1 MGFHSGSRDAT
12 AKAAFLA
19 AVLALSALA
28 LWMVWPAFRPGRI
41 INLDA
46 PRHLLRAFVM
56 TNQFLPSG
64 HVDGLSPWW
73 YLGAQLFLFQ
83 SYGYFFLIGIT
94 SIVLSGWA
102 HVATLHQIFKFYY
115 VLPILLLP
123 GVTALLARR
132 LGIARRGAAAAALA
146 SLIFTSP
153 LGYGVQGMFGIGLL
167 LQGAGVVCFALA
179 WPEFL
184 AVLVDR
190 SRAPWRAVLM
200 VAAVVICHFISGAYT
215 LGAAGLAAAWLA
227 LTTRSLRPLMRYAL
241 VTSLV
246 LLIAGHSL
254 FPSVELHSMSGQ
266 GVGWGTE
273 RDRFW
278 RLLAGTLFGARELA
292 LPAIAAAAWAVF
304 RGNRMLSISAML
316 FFTTA
321 LAGGANEQPWM
332 PAPLES
338 IIQLLLRPRALPY
351 AALLQAVF
359 AGLAADRVLAV
370 IESAAAKYVDL
381 PRYRWWA
388 LAAPAVFAVMLLAGR
403 DELNYQRRFV
413 KTESELSRRDHTVY
427 LKLVEWLRSNVH
439 PPAIVAVPRT
449 LLPQSAV
456 GARSVISFLNLDT
469 GLYTFQGD
477 QAELTRAS
485 RHSGRVDL
493 DRLDKGLSRNAGIL
507 RAAGVSYVILSDRD
521 LRQRLADV
529 PELEQVFE
537 YDQSSHRRGSTK
549 HGRRHDDRHVR
560 RHGTRQDHEDDEDEK
575 SVGVAVYRLRGGGE
589 WLRGPGLHAESL
601 EKLPEHLSWNVTVE
615 GTSGVR
621 PATAALNWHP
631 NWTARVDGV
640 ATRTRMTPS
649 RRVQFDIPA
658 GKSRV
663 TLDFVRTTR
672 EKVWNALSLATFV
685 AVLVL
690 WWRDTRARRGRT
702 ATASLPEEMS

>member
-1 MGFHSGSRDAT
+1 MGLDSGSRDRT

-19 AVLALSALA
+19 AVLAVSALA
-28 LWMVWPAFRPGRI
+28 LWMVWPAFRPGRV

-56 TNQFLPSG
+56 TKQFLPSG

-123 GVTALLARR
+123 AAAALLARR

-167 LQGAGVVCFALA
+167 LQGVGIVGFALA

-184 AVLVDR
+184 AVLMDR
-190 SRAPWRAVLM
+190 TRTPWRAVLM
-200 VAAVVICHFISGAYT
+200 VAAVVLCHFISGAYT

-227 LTTRSLRPLMRYAL
+227 LTSRSLRPLLRYML
-241 VTSLV
+241 VASLV

-321 LAGGANEQPWM
+321 LVGGANEQPWM
-332 PAPLES
+332 PASIES

-370 IESAAAKYVDL
+370 IEGAAAKYFDL
-381 PRYRWWA
+381 PSRRWWA
-388 LAAPAVFAVMLLAGR
+388 LAAPALLAVMLLTGR

-413 KTESELSRRDHTVY
+413 KTESELGRRDHNVY

-469 GLYTFQGD
+469 GLYTFGGD

-493 DRLDKGLSRNAGIL
+493 DRLDKGVSRNAGVL

-521 LRQRLADV
+521 LRERLADV
-529 PELEQVFE
+529 HELEQVFE
-537 YDQSSHRRGSTK
+537 YDQPAHNARSSK
-549 HGRRHDDRHVR
+549 HGHSHDD
-560 RHGTRQDHEDDEDEK
+560 DDEK
-575 SVGVAVYRLRGGGE
+575 SIGVAVYRLRGGGE
-589 WLRGPGLHAESL
+589 WLRGSGLHAESL
-601 EKLPEHLSWNVTVE
+601 EKLPEHLSWDVTVE
-615 GTSGVR
+615 GTTGFR

-631 NWTARVDGV
+631 NWSARIDGNP
-640 ATRTRMTPS
+640 TPTRMTPS
-649 RRVQFDIPA
+649 RRVQFEVPA

-690 WWRDTRARRGRT
+690 WWRDLRTRRAAP
-702 ATASLPEEMS
+702 ATSPVSEETT